1 MRFPEEF
8 RTSLN
13 PPPAMS
19 VLDFPKP
26 VTQRDIAHA
35 LGVSVATVSLALRNR
50 PVLSESRRREIQQF
64 AVRAGY
70 RLDAAAAELSG
81 RKKSPANHAIT
92 ESIAWVT
99 LQRSGETSTVHRR
112 LDDCRVGAEA
122 AAKNLGYRLEEFEL
136 GADLTTARLHQI
148 LRARGIRCIL
158 LSPQSEVLDWKD
170 FPWACYSVAKFG
182 QSELL
187 PAFHRV
193 SPDHVGN
200 VVKAFRAILSRG
212 YRRIGFLTR
221 ETGVADCEGHL
232 IEAGFLTAQ
241 RLVEEEARIPLCL
254 VKGPC
259 EAAPIATW
267 VEKHRVEAVL
277 SDLSETPVLL
287 KKAGLRFPE
296 DLGLAM
302 LDVGGLPFFSGIH
315 PHPEEIGKTGVHL
328 LHSLLTDNER
338 GTTETPRQLLVNGI
352 WVDGSSLPEHRAFV

>member
-1 MRFPEEF
+1 
-8 RTSLN
+8 
-13 PPPAMS
+13 MS
-19 VLDFPKP
+19 VLDFSKP
-26 VTQRDIAHA
+26 ITQRDIARA

-50 PVLSESRRREIQQF
+50 PVLSESTRREIQEF
-64 AVRAGY
+64 AIRAGY
-70 RLDAAAAELSG
+70 RLDVAAAELSG

-99 LQRSGETSTVHRR
+99 LRSSGETSTVHRR
-112 LDDCRVGAEA
+112 LDDCRAGAEI

-136 GADLTTARLHQI
+136 GPGLTPARLHQI

-158 LSPQSEVLDWKD
+158 LSPKSEVLDWKD
-170 FPWACYSVAKFG
+170 FPWACYAVARFG

-187 PAFHRV
+187 SAFHSV
-193 SPDHVGN
+193 SSDHVGN

-241 RLVEEEARIPLCL
+241 RLVEEESRLPLC
-254 VKGPC
+254 VVRNPY
-259 EAAPIATW
+259 EAASITTW
-267 VEKHRVEAVL
+267 VKKHRVEAIL
-277 SDLSETPVLL
+277 SDLSEAPVLL
-287 KKAGLRFPE
+287 KKAGLRVPQ

-302 LDVGGLPFFSGIH
+302 LKVGGLPFFSGIH

-328 LHSLLTDNER
+328 LHSLVTDNVR
-338 GTTETPRQLLVNGI
+338 GITEAPRQLLVNGI
-352 WVDGSSLPEHRAFV
+352 WVDGSSLPERQAFV